1 MEPDGLEQPTPTTVA
16 LLGRV
21 LQFQAAC
28 YMIAALAASTTYLVR
43 GGDSLD
49 LGGFAS
55 LRTNPVTILVVGL
68 GAGGLLFWLSRHIPA
83 RRPGTHRLIT
93 VTERYLD

>member
-21 LQFQAAC
+21 LQLQAAS

-43 GGDSLD
+43 GGTAWISAD
-49 LGGFAS
+49 
-55 LRTNPVTILVVGL
+55 T
-68 GAGGLLFWLSRHIPA
+68 PA
-83 RRPGTHRLIT
+83 CGPTR
-93 VTERYLD
+93 